1 MPAPH
6 KPLTFTNTKMLLN
19 QAQTLRWIDDTLLPH
34 ASVLASLGFFAC
46 LPSPLIQPARA
57 RLSTRGVGVG
67 AQDVWP
73 ERGGFTGEVSAE
85 LLSELGCSHVM
96 IGHADRR
103 RLFGEDDALVARK
116 AAAAARHAMTP
127 VVCVGEED
135 RIDTAQ
141 AAAHASA
148 QTTAALAEVPAADPA
163 IVLYEPL
170 WAIGADQGPG
180 LGHTA
185 AVHAALRAALPGRT
199 DTRLVYGGAV
209 LPGTYT
215 RLRTTAD
222 WDGVAIGRAAQDP
235 GMLREVTAELL
246 GPPA

>member
-1 MPAPH
+1 MSAPH

-34 ASVLASLGFFAC
+34 ASVLASLGFFVC

-85 LLSELGCSHVM
+85 LLSELSCSHVM

-103 RLFGEDDALVARK
+103 R
-116 AAAAARHAMTP
+116 
-127 VVCVGEED
+127 
-135 RIDTAQ
+135 TAQ

-180 LGHTA
+180 PGHTA
-185 AVHAALRAALPGRT
+185 AVHAALRAALPGRA
-199 DTRLVYGGAV
+199 DTRLLYGGAV